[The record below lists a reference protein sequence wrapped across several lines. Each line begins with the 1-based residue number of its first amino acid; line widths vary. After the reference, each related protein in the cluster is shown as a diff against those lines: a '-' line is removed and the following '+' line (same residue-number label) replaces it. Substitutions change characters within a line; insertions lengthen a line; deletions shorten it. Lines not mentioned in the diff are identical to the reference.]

1 MTDPLTNSFDREL
14 LNEAATRFTRYLND
28 RVVHDARG
36 DLETDIEVEPEGRY
50 WLGLLA
56 PEALVLDSKYGERF
70 EKMRPCAIGMRVRPS
85 SAGPWAGT
93 VLVRAAAWHEHAD
106 DHWHKTDPLE
116 EEVAFE
122 VSSSSPSP
130 LCIPLTRLEE
140 KTARATGNPGRR
152 LEVRIER
159 EAGRDGTPELV
170 VQVVN
175 TTAKAVAE
183 QIDGNLYQVSMRLKG
198 LPTEPFFMEG
208 LPDSFRYDRTVPAYG
223 LNCGVESVDG
233 SLCSTDAVIVERHR
247 PTFWSS
253 DDTAPDLRF
262 ATLARDPLPQLD
274 ALVAAHHHWG
284 ANAWS
289 KATLEAR
296 AHEESWTPAMMAEAS
311 KEASSFEDEATRLA
325 EGIALLRSDPRL
337 LRAFQLANRAML
349 LSARDRYDS
358 WRPFQVGFQL
368 ASLASLLR
376 DEEANV
382 VDVLWFA
389 TGGGKTETYLGLLV
403 MAALFDRMRGKTHGI
418 TAWSR
423 FPLRM
428 LSLQQTQRFANALAG
443 AEVVRRQENLG
454 GEPFR
459 VGYFVGSGNTP
470 NKLEL
475 EPTDGKPDWR
485 DDTMPSRFRV
495 LMHCPFCRSDVQM
508 AFDAETWTLE
518 HRCGGDRLG
527 AGERCPWPGQ
537 GLPFHVVDEEIYR
550 LLPTLVVG
558 TLDKAATLGMQVAMR
573 GFVGNPLGLCS
584 RPGHGHTYT
593 PNRSHP
599 NGCRVPQCSAMVA
612 DLPQPAEHYRMTFRL
627 QDELHLLRDSLGAID
642 SHYEDLLDGLAQ
654 DLTNGKSK
662 ILASSAT
669 LAGFSHQC
677 RTLYSRGSRVFP
689 VQGPRTGQS
698 FWFQDT
704 PNLLR
709 RFVALAPRG
718 QTNEYAHDRILTV
731 LQRTVRDAVAAPAAL
746 ALLLDVDESLVPHLV
761 SLYGT
766 QVVYGN
772 TNRDVQASLRSLETQ
787 VRVEGPLNAQEM
799 TGYTDFEQVRHA
811 LHRLEVPEPDF
822 DDRIHVVCAS
832 SMISH
837 GVDVDRLNCMLVL
850 GQPLTTAEFIQSTAR
865 VGRTWPGL
873 VFVLHRMARERDV
886 GLFRSFRAFVEQGD
900 RFVEAIPITRRSLRV
915 LEKTVSGV
923 AWGRMLAVLAPAL
936 GGITKA
942 KKIADA
948 LNAGTLVADDEIR
961 RIAEMLGIDEKQ
973 PGLGAVVHEH
983 VGRFLTEVRV
993 QRNAGTYP
1001 QELWANKPM
1010 MSLRD
1015 VEGTL
1020 PVTDES

>member
-1 MTDPLTNSFDREL
+1 MTDPLRKPVDREL
-14 LNEAATRFTRYLND
+14 LSEAATRFTRYLND
-28 RVVHDARG
+28 QVVHDSRG
-36 DLETDIEVEPEGRY
+36 DHETDIEVAPEGRY

-56 PEALVLDSKYGERF
+56 PEALVVDSKYGDRF
-70 EKMRPCAIGMRVRPS
+70 EKMRPCAMGMRVRP
-85 SAGPWAGT
+85 AAAAPWSGT
-93 VLVRAAAWHEHAD
+93 VLVRAAAWHSTID
-106 DHWHKTDPLE
+106 DHWHKTEVLE

-122 VSSSSPSP
+122 FTSATQSP

-140 KTARATGNPGRR
+140 QIARATGAPGRR

-159 EAGRDGTPELV
+159 ETGRDGGPELV
-170 VQVVN
+170 IQVVN
-175 TTAKAVAE
+175 TTAKAVTE
-183 QIDGNLYQVSMRLKG
+183 SIDGNHYQVSMSLRE
-198 LPTEPFFMEG
+198 LPTQPFYMEG
-208 LPDSFRYDRTVPAYG
+208 LPDSFRYDRTIPAYG
-223 LNCGVESVDG
+223 LNCGVDLVDG
-233 SLCSTDAVIVERHR
+233 ALCTNDAVIVERHR
-247 PTFWSS
+247 PRFWSS
-253 DDTAPDLRF
+253 TEAAPDLRF
-262 ATLARDPLPQLD
+262 ETLAKDPLPQLD
-274 ALVAAHHHWG
+274 ALVAAHRAWG
-284 ANAWS
+284 ADAWS
-289 KATLEAR
+289 TTTLEKRSQA
-296 AHEESWTPAMMAEAS
+296 ESWTSAMAAEAA
-311 KEASSFEDEATRLA
+311 KEASTFEDEARRLA
-325 EGIALLRSDPRL
+325 EGISLLRSDPRL

-349 LSARDRYDS
+349 LSARGRYDS

-368 ASLASLLR
+368 ASLGSLIR
-376 DEEANV
+376 NEEANV

-443 AEVVRRQENLG
+443 AEIVRRQEGLG

-470 NKLEL
+470 NKLDL
-475 EPTDGKPDWR
+475 EPSNDKPDWR
-485 DDTMPSRFRV
+485 DPNMPARFRV

-508 AFDAETWTLE
+508 AFDPERWTLE
-518 HRCGGDRLG
+518 HRCLGDRLG
-527 AGERCPWPGQ
+527 AGEKCPWPDQ
-537 GLPFHVVDEEIYR
+537 GLPFHIVDDEIYR
-550 LLPTLVVG
+550 ILPTLVVG

-573 GFVGNPLGLCS
+573 GFVGNPVGLCS
-584 RPGHGHTYT
+584 REGHGHTYT
-593 PNRSHP
+593 ANRTYP
-599 NGCRVPQCSAMVA
+599 NGCRVPQCAAKVTT
-612 DLPQPAEHYRMTFRL
+612 LPQPAEHYRMTFRL

-642 SHYEDLLDGLAQ
+642 AHYEDLLDGLAQ
-654 DLTNGKSK
+654 ELTNGKSK

-677 RTLYSRGSRVFP
+677 RTLYSRDSRVFP

-704 PNLLR
+704 PDLLR

-731 LQRTVRDAVAAPAAL
+731 LQRTVRNAVANPTAL
-746 ALLLDVDESLVPHLV
+746 AVLLDVDEDVVPNLV

-787 VRVEGPLNAQEM
+787 VHVDGPMNTQEM

-811 LHRLEVPEPDF
+811 LHRLEVPEPSF
-822 DDRIHVVCAS
+822 GDRIHVVCAS

-865 VGRTWPGL
+865 VGRTWPGI

-900 RFVEAIPITRRSLRV
+900 RFVEAIPITRRSQRV

-923 AWGRMLAVLAPAL
+923 TWGRMLAVLAPAV
-936 GGITKA
+936 GGLARARI
-942 KKIADA
+942 IGDA
-948 LNAGTLVADDEIR
+948 LADGTLVAEDEIQH
-961 RIAEMLGIDEKQ
+961 ITDMLGIDAEQ
-973 PGLGAVVHEH
+973 PSLAAVVREH
-983 VGRFLTEVRV
+983 VGRFLSEVRV
-993 QRNAGTYP
+993 PRNAGIYP

-1015 VEGTL
+1015 VEATL